1 MSGIDIAGLITQ
13 IKTETSAILGSSIT
27 TAQGFSEQQL
37 EAMATQAQVIA
48 GGVAT
53 GQIRP
58 ALQSFFLDQLQAS
71 AQNFLRVLVGI
82 ALVTME
88 QLWNS
93 VVGALWG
100 ALSKAT
106 GLNFTSPSWT
116 SSGLQNG

>member
-1 MSGIDIAGLITQ
+1 MSSIDIAGLITQ
-13 IKTETSAILGSSIT
+13 IKTEASTILGSSIT

-93 VVGALWG
+93 LVGALWG

-106 GLNFTSPSWT
+106 GLNFTAPAWT